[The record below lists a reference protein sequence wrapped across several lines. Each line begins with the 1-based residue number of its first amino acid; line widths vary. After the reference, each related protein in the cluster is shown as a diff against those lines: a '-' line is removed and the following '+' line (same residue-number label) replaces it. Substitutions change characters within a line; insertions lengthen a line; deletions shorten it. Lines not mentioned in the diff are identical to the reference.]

1 MKISKLISSYIF
13 ILHQIIL
20 VSAFSFTL
28 PKTTKEDITTDSPID
43 DSLDQDIRDIFLGE
57 QLTGRFGGSSSSGYS
72 GQSVDIDQN
81 SEVLLQ
87 LIQGSALIGD
97 SPAPSDYNLNK
108 LTQVRSKYLV
118 RVITWVI

>member
-87 LIQGSALIGD
+87 LIQGSAVIGE

-108 LTQVRSKYLV
+108 LTQVR
-118 RVITWVI
+118 